1 MWFFFCRQQLQQLK
15 RDILSTIVTMRLLIY
30 RIVWSYEAPLCFMF
44 PCFHVSSFWHACRG
58 FLTLTYLWPKEVV
71 LLAQRLQMCRC
82 AGEKGKKSCY
92 MPTLGHLSKFLAEAL
107 RAQTRNN
114 WRHLLLT
121 LFDPCLPVGAAIFMA
136 TESGQT
142 VELHGVAFLSHTRQ
156 VPTSFTEMFHFN
168 AAVMGFNS
176 ATLSFITLQNGKVDL
191 HCIGFDAICERE
203 KVSTPSF
210 LPVPSSVHSLL
221 GIIQLSL

>member
-1 MWFFFCRQQLQQLK
+1 
-15 RDILSTIVTMRLLIY
+15 
-30 RIVWSYEAPLCFMF
+30 
-44 PCFHVSSFWHACRG
+44 
-58 FLTLTYLWPKEVV
+58 
-71 LLAQRLQMCRC
+71 
-82 AGEKGKKSCY
+82 
-92 MPTLGHLSKFLAEAL
+92 
-107 RAQTRNN
+107 
-114 WRHLLLT
+114 
-121 LFDPCLPVGAAIFMA
+121 MA

-176 ATLSFITLQNGKVDL
+176 ATFSFITLQNGKVDL

-203 KVSTPSF
+203 KGIYPEF
-210 LPVPSSVHSLL
+210 GAVPSSVHSLL

>member
-1 MWFFFCRQQLQQLK
+1 MLHADPWTFVKVRSW
-15 RDILSTIVTMRLLIY
+15 STPPSDTKY
-30 RIVWSYEAPLCFMF
+30 
-44 PCFHVSSFWHACRG
+44 
-58 FLTLTYLWPKEVV
+58 
-71 LLAQRLQMCRC
+71 
-82 AGEKGKKSCY
+82 
-92 MPTLGHLSKFLAEAL
+92 
-107 RAQTRNN
+107 

-203 KVSTPSF
+203 KVSTPSLVQYLQVFILF
-210 LPVPSSVHSLL
+210 LELYNSVCSQPWPFPVLREVTGWIPCCFPWMTWSLM
-221 GIIQLSL
+221 QLHPIALMRTKRATCFA